1 MEIIVLLLPIYLL
14 LYFVYIARLI
24 FGFSKIKTTEFLN
37 SEPKTTFS
45 IVVPFRNEAGNL
57 PALLES
63 IKNLDYPKTMFEVI
77 FIDDFSKDESERMIY
92 RWRMENGEFHITL
105 IESVRRSKSPKKDAI
120 ARAVPIVAHDWIVT
134 TDADCILPATWL
146 KSMNDYIS
154 NHEVSMLAGPV
165 IYKSSWNPVHRFQQ
179 LDLLSLQGATIGS
192 FGIGKAF
199 MCNGAN
205 FAYSKTLFSD
215 LGGFAGND
223 NTASGDDVFLLQKAV
238 SKYPGKVHYLKSE
251 DVIVTTKPVNG
262 ILDLFFQRVRWASK
276 ASGYESEFGEML
288 AWAVFLGNASIVT
301 LFGLALAGKF
311 PWDYLAVIFGI
322 KLLLDSILLFQANRF
337 LRKGKFFFPIFSSLI
352 YPFFSTLVAVYSM
365 VGVYRWK
372 GRTLR

>member
-14 LYFVYIARLI
+14 LYAVYIIRLI
-24 FGFSKIKTTEFLN
+24 FGFPKVKKSQFAGI
-37 SEPKTTFS
+37 EPKTTFS

-57 PALLES
+57 PALLDS

-77 FIDDFSKDESERMIY
+77 FIDDFSKDGSERIIY

-134 TDADCILPATWL
+134 TDADCTLPPAWL
-146 KSMNDYIS
+146 KLMNDYIVS
-154 NHEVSMLAGPV
+154 HDVSMLAGPV
-165 IYKSSWNPVHRFQQ
+165 MYRSSWNPVHRFQQ
-179 LDLLSLQGATIGS
+179 LDLLSLQGATVGS

-205 FAYSKTLFSD
+205 FAYSKSLFAD

-223 NTASGDDVFLLQKAV
+223 DTASGDDVFLLQKAV
-238 SKYPGKVHYLKSE
+238 AKYPEKVHYLKSE
-251 DVIVTTKPVNG
+251 EAIVTTKPVNG
-262 ILDLFFQRVRWASK
+262 ILELFFQRVRWASK

-311 PWDYLAVIFGI
+311 PWDYLAVIFGT
-322 KLLLDSILLFQANRF
+322 KLLLDTVLLFQANRF
-337 LRKGKFFFPIFSSLI
+337 LRKGKFFFPLFSSLI

-365 VGVYRWK
+365 MGVYRWK